1 MKKIV
6 YVSLLLS
13 VCHGLLAKQSSTITF
28 NSKDGLAITA
38 DLYMNCPEESPF
50 IILFHQAGWSRGEYL
65 EIAPKLNQL
74 GYNCMAVD
82 QRSGQIVNNVV
93 NETAKRA
100 VEKGL
105 STDFIDALQDMMAA
119 IEYVKVNYE
128 PSKLIIWGSSYSS
141 TLGLKIAVDHPSL
154 VDALLSFAP
163 AEYSKYFGQDG
174 EWIAPVAGQIQIP
187 VFITSARHEFEN
199 WKAIYDAIASPDKC
213 YFLPETDGN
222 HGSRALWKQFDDSGS
237 YWEAV
242 KSFLHDLE

>member
-6 YVSLLLS
+6 LLL
-13 VCHGLLAKQSSTITF
+13 VLPMYLNLFAEQPSTIVF
-28 NSKDGLAITA
+28 KSKDGLKVTA
-38 DLYMNCPEESPF
+38 DLYVERPTDSPF

-82 QRSGQIVNNVV
+82 QRSGEVVNNVV

-105 STDFIDALQDMMAA
+105 STEFMDAVPDMMAA
-119 IEYVKVNYE
+119 INYVQLNYN

-141 TLGLKIAVDHPSL
+141 TLVLKIAADHPSL
-154 VDALLSFAP
+154 VDAVLAFAP
-163 AEYSKYFGQDG
+163 GEYSKYFGKSG
-174 EWIAPVAGQIQIP
+174 NWIAPIVDKIQIP
-187 VFITSARHEFEN
+187 VFITSAKSEYEI
-199 WKAIYDAIASPDKC
+199 WKGIYEAIGSTHKR
-213 YFLPETDGN
+213 YFLPESDGN
-222 HGSRALWKQFDDSGS
+222 HGSKALWSRFDDSLV

-242 KSFLHDLE
+242 KEFLSALE